1 MHVMFFAKLI
11 LLNVIRDWRKNMI
24 ACVAILIGTVS
35 LILFGGYIAQ
45 IYEGIRLGSIYSQLG
60 HYQIFSTAQAKESYA
75 KSLLDAGTT
84 ARIEDALKALDEVR
98 LVSRRIE
105 AQGLVSFGNK
115 SVGVLI
121 YGVEADKDAEI
132 SNAVKVVQGTGLF
145 AKKQSGALVGREL
158 MGEFGA
164 KLGDVLTILV
174 TTSDGAI
181 NAVDVEVTGVMDTG
195 AKELNKR
202 FIKIN
207 LPLMQETLL
216 SDAVTN
222 LVVLLDEDR
231 QTPQTD
237 ARVRAAAAKAG
248 ADGAGGGV
256 EVKSWSDMSDQYHQ
270 IVTMFDSIFG
280 FVTVLVVIIIFA
292 AIFNTMTMA
301 VMERVS
307 ELSTI
312 RALGAS
318 RGNLLVM
325 VLSEGLVVGILAVIL
340 GVACGAGIALLINLA
355 NIKMPTPPGST
366 FSYPLRILLNR
377 NIFLLPAALSLVA
390 TVVGGF
396 FPAYRAGKLPIN
408 EAMQR

>member
-1 MHVMFFAKLI
+1 MHLTFFAKLI
-11 LLNVIRDWRKNMI
+11 LLNVVRDWRKNMI
-24 ACVAILIGTVS
+24 ACVAIVIGTIS

-60 HYQIFSTAQAKESYA
+60 HYQVFSTVQAKESYA

-84 ARIEDALKALDEVR
+84 KRIEDALAGLHEVR
-98 LVSRRIE
+98 LVSKRIE
-105 AQGLVSFGNK
+105 AQGLVSSGNK

-145 AKKQSGALVGREL
+145 AGKQGGALVGREL
-158 MGEFGA
+158 LGELGA

-174 TTSDGAI
+174 TTSEGAI
-181 NAVDVEVTGVMDTG
+181 NAVDVQVTGVMDTG

-231 QTPQTD
+231 TTPQTD
-237 ARVRAAAAKAG
+237 ARVRAAVAS
-248 ADGAGGGV
+248 AGGGA
-256 EVKSWSDMSDQYHQ
+256 EVKSWFEMSDQYHQ
-270 IVTMFDSIFG
+270 IVTMFDNIFG

-325 VLSEGLVVGILAVIL
+325 VMSEGLVVGMLAVIL
-340 GVACGAGIALLINLA
+340 GVASGAGISLLINAA

-366 FSYPLRILLNR
+366 FSYPLRILLNP
-377 NIFLLPAALSLVA
+377 NILLLPAALSLVA

>member
-1 MHVMFFAKLI
+1 MHLTFVAKLI
-11 LLNVIRDWRKNMI
+11 LLNVFRDWRKNMI

-35 LILFGGYIAQ
+35 LILFGGYVAQ
-45 IYEGIRLGSIYSQLG
+45 MYEGIRLGNIHSQLG
-60 HYQIFSTAQAKESYA
+60 HYQVFSTRQSDEAYSR
-75 KSLLDAGTT
+75 SLLDART
-84 ARIEDALKALDEVR
+84 ASRIEKDLEALGEVK

-115 SVGVLI
+115 SIGVQA
-121 YGVEADKDAEI
+121 YGVEADEDAEI
-132 SNAVKVVQGTGLF
+132 SSAITVVEGTGLF
-145 AKKQSGALVGREL
+145 AEKQDGALVGREL
-158 MGEFGA
+158 MSELGA
-164 KLGDVLTILV
+164 KVGDVVTFLT

-181 NAVDVEVTGVMDTG
+181 NAVDVEVVGVMDTG

-207 LPLMQETLL
+207 LSMMQEALY

-222 LVVLLDEDR
+222 LVVLIDEDK
-231 QTPQTD
+231 QIESTD
-237 ARVRAAAAKAG
+237 ARVRSVVKKAG
-248 ADGAGGGV
+248 RNT
-256 EVKSWSDMSDQYHQ
+256 EIKSWSEMSDYYHQ
-270 IVTMFDSIFG
+270 VVSLFDNIFG

-318 RGNLLVM
+318 RTHLLVM
-325 VLSEGLVVGILAVIL
+325 VMSEGLVVGVLAVIV
-340 GVACGAGIALLINLA
+340 GVTCGAALAQAINLA
-355 NIKMPTPPGST
+355 KIDMPTPPGST
-366 FSYPLRILLNR
+366 FSYPLRIFLSQKIL
-377 NIFLLPAALSLVA
+377 LLPAVLSLVA
-390 TVVGGF
+390 TVIGGF

>member
-1 MHVMFFAKLI
+1 MHVMFFMRLI
-11 LLNVIRDWRKNMI
+11 LLNVMRDWRKNMI

-84 ARIEDALKALDEVR
+84 ARIEQALKALDEVR

-105 AQGLVSFGNK
+105 AQGLVSSGNR
-115 SVGVLI
+115 SVGVLV

-145 AKKQSGALVGREL
+145 AKKQNGALVGREL
-158 MGEFGA
+158 MAEFGA

-174 TTSDGAI
+174 TTSEGAI

-237 ARVRAAAAKAG
+237 ARVRAAVAS
-248 ADGAGGGV
+248 AGGGV
-256 EVKSWSDMSDQYHQ
+256 EVKSWSEMSDQYHQ
-270 IVTMFDSIFG
+270 IVTMFDNIFG
-280 FVTVLVVIIIFA
+280 FVTVLVIIIIFA

-325 VLSEGLVVGILAVIL
+325 VMSEGLVVGILAVIL
-340 GVACGAGIALLINLA
+340 GVACGAGISLLINVA

-366 FSYPLRILLNR
+366 FSYPLRILLNPE
-377 NIFLLPAALSLVA
+377 ILLLPAALSLVA

>member
-1 MHVMFFAKLI
+1 MHLTFFAKLI
-11 LLNVIRDWRKNMI
+11 LLNVVRDWRKNMI
-24 ACVAILIGTVS
+24 ACVAIVIGTIS

-60 HYQIFSTAQAKESYA
+60 HYQVFSTVQAKESYA

-84 ARIEDALKALDEVR
+84 KRIEDALAGLHEVR
-98 LVSRRIE
+98 LVSKRIE
-105 AQGLVSFGNK
+105 AQGLVSSGNK

-145 AKKQSGALVGREL
+145 AGKQGGALVGREL
-158 MGEFGA
+158 LGELGA
-164 KLGDVLTILV
+164 KLGDVLTVLV
-174 TTSDGAI
+174 TTSEGAI
-181 NAVDVEVTGVMDTG
+181 NAVDVQVTGVMDTG

-231 QTPQTD
+231 TTPQTD
-237 ARVRAAAAKAG
+237 ARVRAAVAS
-248 ADGAGGGV
+248 AGGGA
-256 EVKSWSDMSDQYHQ
+256 EVKSWFEMSDQYHQ
-270 IVTMFDSIFG
+270 IVTMFDNIFG

-325 VLSEGLVVGILAVIL
+325 VMSEGLVVGMLAVIL
-340 GVACGAGIALLINLA
+340 GVASGAGISLLINAA

-366 FSYPLRILLNR
+366 FSYPLRILLNP
-377 NIFLLPAALSLVA
+377 NILLLPAALSLVA

>member
-1 MHVMFFAKLI
+1 MHVIFFAKLI
-11 LLNVIRDWRKNMI
+11 MLNVFRDWRKNLI
-24 ACVAILIGTVS
+24 ACVAILVGTVS

-45 IYEGIRLGSIYSQLG
+45 IYQGIRLGSIYSQLG
-60 HYQIFSTAQAKESYA
+60 HYQVSSIVQADEAYS
-75 KSLLDAGTT
+75 KSLLDADT
-84 ARIEDALKALDEVR
+84 AGRIEKNLEALGEVK

-105 AQGLVSFGNK
+105 AQGLVSFGSK
-115 SVGVLI
+115 SVGVLA
-121 YGVEADKDAEI
+121 YGVEADEDAEI
-132 SNAVKVVQGTGLF
+132 SSAVKVVQGTGLF
-145 AKKQSGALVGREL
+145 AENPEGALVGREL
-158 MGEFGA
+158 MMELGA

-174 TTSDGAI
+174 TTSEGAI

-207 LPLMQETLL
+207 LPKMQEALY
-216 SDAVTN
+216 SHSVTN
-222 LVVLLDEDR
+222 LVTLLDEYK

-237 ARVRAAAAKAG
+237 SHIRAAIAKAG
-248 ADGAGGGV
+248 ARLQI
-256 EVKSWSDMSDQYHQ
+256 KSWSDMSDQYHQ
-270 IVTMFDSIFG
+270 IVAMFDNIFG
-280 FVTVLVVIIIFA
+280 FVTVLVAIIIFA

-318 RGNLLVM
+318 RANLLVM
-325 VLSEGLVVGILAVIL
+325 VLSEGIVVGILAIIL
-340 GVACGAGIALLINLA
+340 GTACGVGIAQLINFA

-366 FSYPLRILLNR
+366 FSYPLRILLTP
-377 NIFLLPAALSLVA
+377 NILLLPALLSLVA
-390 TVVGGF
+390 TLVGGF

>member
-1 MHVMFFAKLI
+1 MFDMHLTFFAKLI
-11 LLNVIRDWRKNMI
+11 LLNVVRDWRKNMI
-24 ACVAILIGTVS
+24 ACVAIVIGTIS

-60 HYQIFSTAQAKESYA
+60 HYQVFSTVQAKESYA

-84 ARIEDALKALDEVR
+84 KRIEDALQGLDEVR
-98 LVSRRIE
+98 LVSKRIE
-105 AQGLVSFGNK
+105 AQGLVSSGNK

-145 AKKQSGALVGREL
+145 AGKQGGALVGREL
-158 MGEFGA
+158 LGELGA
-164 KLGDVLTILV
+164 KLGDVLTVLV
-174 TTSDGAI
+174 TTSEGAI
-181 NAVDVEVTGVMDTG
+181 NAVDVQVTGVMDTG

-231 QTPQTD
+231 TTPQTD
-237 ARVRAAAAKAG
+237 ARVRAAVAS
-248 ADGAGGGV
+248 AGGGV
-256 EVKSWSDMSDQYHQ
+256 EVKSWFEMSDQYHQ
-270 IVTMFDSIFG
+270 IVTMFDNIFG

-325 VLSEGLVVGILAVIL
+325 VMSEGLVVGILAVIL
-340 GVACGAGIALLINLA
+340 GVACGAGISLLINAA

-366 FSYPLRILLNR
+366 FSYPLRILLNPK
-377 NIFLLPAALSLVA
+377 ILLLPPALSLVA

-396 FPAYRAGKLPIN
+396 FPAFRAGKLPIN

>member
-1 MHVMFFAKLI
+1 MHVIFFAKLI
-11 LLNVIRDWRKNMI
+11 LLNVLRDWRKNLI
-24 ACVAILIGTVS
+24 ACVAIVVGTIS

-45 IYEGIRLGSIYSQLG
+45 IYEGVRLGSIYSQLG
-60 HYQIFSTAQAKESYA
+60 HYQVFSAQQANEAYA
-75 KSLLDAGTT
+75 KSLLEPET
-84 ARIEDALKALDEVR
+84 AATLERALQALGEVK
-98 LVSRRIE
+98 LVTRRIE

-115 SVGVLI
+115 SVGVQA
-121 YGVEADKDAEI
+121 YGVEADQDAEI
-132 SNAVKVVQGTGLF
+132 SRSVKIVQGTGLF
-145 AKKQSGALVGREL
+145 SANASGAVVGREL
-158 MGEFGA
+158 LAELGA
-164 KLGDVLTILV
+164 KLGDVLTLLV
-174 TTSDGAI
+174 TTSNGAI

-207 LPLMQETLL
+207 LQQMQEALI
-216 SDAVTN
+216 SRSVTN
-222 LVVLLDEDR
+222 LVVLLDEDK
-231 QTPQTD
+231 QGAATD
-237 ARVRAAAAKAG
+237 ARIRAAAAHAG
-248 ADGAGGGV
+248 PRV
-256 EVKSWSDMSDQYHQ
+256 TVKSWSEMSDQYHQ
-270 IVTMFDSIFG
+270 IVTMFDNIFG

-325 VLSEGLVVGILAVIL
+325 VLSEGVIVGVLAIMLGLACGV
-340 GVACGAGIALLINLA
+340 GVAESINWA
-355 NIKMPTPPGST
+355 RFRMPTPPGST
-366 FSYPLRILLNR
+366 FSYPLRILLSADVL
-377 NIFLLPAALSLVA
+377 LLPAVLSFVA
-390 TVVGGF
+390 TLVGGT

>member
-1 MHVMFFAKLI
+1 MHLTFFAKLI
-11 LLNVIRDWRKNMI
+11 LLNVVRDWRKNMI
-24 ACVAILIGTVS
+24 ACVAIVIGTIS

-60 HYQIFSTAQAKESYA
+60 HYQIFSTVQAKESYA

-84 ARIEDALKALDEVR
+84 KRIEDALKALDEVR
-98 LVSRRIE
+98 LVSQRIE

-145 AKKQSGALVGREL
+145 ARKQAGALVGREL
-158 MGEFGA
+158 LGELGA

-174 TTSDGAI
+174 TTSEGAI

-216 SDAVTN
+216 SKAVTN

-231 QTPQTD
+231 TTPQTD
-237 ARVRAAAAKAG
+237 ARVRAAAA
-248 ADGAGGGV
+248 GAGGGV
-256 EVKSWSDMSDQYHQ
+256 EVKSWSEMSDQYHQ
-270 IVTMFDSIFG
+270 IVTMFDNIFG

-325 VLSEGLVVGILAVIL
+325 VMSEGLVVGILAVIL
-340 GVACGAGIALLINLA
+340 GVACGAGISLLINVA

-366 FSYPLRILLNR
+366 FSYPLRVLLSPKIL
-377 NIFLLPAALSLVA
+377 LLPAALSLVA